1 MERKLTEFIGKNEG
15 RNLIIKEEKNGLTR
29 EELERVL
36 KKAADLIRTRVDYKY
51 ILLLLFLKRLSD
63 EWEKEFE
70 DYVGKHV
77 KEGLSREEAEEIALH
92 DREAYTIHYPPEYL

>member
-1 MERKLTEFIGKNEG
+1 MEHRLTDYFDVPNTKSGK
-15 RNLIIKEEKNGLTR
+15 LTR
-29 EELERVL
+29 EELERIL

-70 DYVGKHV
+70 EYVKKLM
-77 KEGLSREEAEEIALH
+77 KEGLDRKTAEQIALQ
-92 DREAYTIHYPPEYL
+92 DKKSYTISYPHDYLWRDLR

>member
-1 MERKLTEFIGKNEG
+1 MEKKLTEFIKKGDGKSPVIEG
-15 RNLIIKEEKNGLTR
+15 ERNGLTR

-36 KKAADLIRTRVDYKY
+36 KKAADLIRARVDYKY

-70 DYVGKHV
+70 DYVKKLV
-77 KEGLSREEAEEIALH
+77 KEGLNRKEAERNCTPGQGSLYHQLPA
-92 DREAYTIHYPPEYL
+92 